1 MSATRSDEAT
11 PARRRASQIDG
22 DEAGEPPEVSD
33 YLDCLAFE
41 RGMSANTVA
50 AYRRDLRDLAAF
62 LRESGTSPGAATTA
76 DLEAYFRGPGGR
88 GAPSSVARRSSS
100 VRGLYRYLVNEG
112 VMVAD
117 PTRPVRP
124 PKRRRALPK
133 VLSVEEIEAV
143 LAGIRAS
150 GDEGR
155 RDLAMI
161 ELLYGCGLR
170 VSELVGLR
178 VADVDREAGLV
189 RCVGKGDKERVVPL
203 GSHALAAVTRYVNE
217 GRRAAL
223 RGRRR
228 DELFLNAHGRPLTR
242 QGVDWLLR
250 RHVRAAGIERPVSA
264 HTLRHSFAT
273 HLVRAGA
280 DLRSV
285 QEMLGHA
292 SVATT
297 QVYTHV
303 TAEHLREVF
312 LETHPRARRR
322 RSDGGQG

>member
-1 MSATRSDEAT
+1 MSSTRSDGSGRTVERA
-11 PARRRASQIDG
+11 AQAGLDGRR
-22 DEAGEPPEVSD
+22 EPPEIGE
-33 YLDCLAFE
+33 YLDHLTFE
-41 RGMSANTVA
+41 RGLSANTVA
-50 AYRRDLRDLAAF
+50 AYRRDLRDLTAF
-62 LRESGTSPGAATTA
+62 LERRRTSPRDASAA
-76 DLEAYFRGPGGR
+76 DLEAYFAGPGGR
-88 GAPSSVARRSSS
+88 GAGGSVARRSSS
-100 VRGLYRYLVNEG
+100 VRGLYRYLFNEG
-112 VMVAD
+112 ALAAD

-124 PKRRRALPK
+124 PKRRQALPR
-133 VLSVEEIEAV
+133 VLSVEEIQAI
-143 LAGIRAS
+143 LDGIRAS
-150 GDEGR
+150 GDHGQ

-170 VSELVGLR
+170 VSELIGLR
-178 VADVDREAGLV
+178 VADVDLEGGLV

-203 GSHALAAVTRYVNE
+203 GSHALAAVSRYLE
-217 GRRAAL
+217 QGRRALL

-250 RHVRAAGIERPVSA
+250 RRVRAAGIERPVSA

-303 TAEHLREVF
+303 SAEHLREVF

-322 RSDGGQG
+322 ASGGGGR